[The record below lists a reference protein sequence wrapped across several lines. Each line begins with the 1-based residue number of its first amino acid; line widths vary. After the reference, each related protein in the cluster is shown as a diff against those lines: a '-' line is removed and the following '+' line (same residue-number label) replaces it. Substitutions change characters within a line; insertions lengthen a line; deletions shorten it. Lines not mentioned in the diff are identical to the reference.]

1 MQKSFLF
8 VSRTISQRLCRSS
21 AIPIKQHSSSPR
33 VHRVESSLKGR
44 GWMEEGRL
52 VGEKGGGIIGQIS
65 SGTTDYSMA
74 IALVSGKEEGT
85 CVFRYN
91 FSSSHPVP
99 AILRH
104 RDNVRLDLKFPVRKG
119 FLAYDEVCI
128 KTNAE
133 INLEK
138 N

>member
-8 VSRTISQRLCRSS
+8 VSRTVSQRLCRSS

-52 VGEKGGGIIGQIS
+52 VGEKGGGIIEQIS
-65 SGTTDYSMA
+65 SGTIHDYSMA

-91 FSSSHPVP
+91 FSSSQPMP

-104 RDNVRLDLKFPVRKG
+104 RDNVRLDLNSSSQRIPCLR
-119 FLAYDEVCI
+119 
-128 KTNAE
+128 
-133 INLEK
+133 
-138 N
+138 